1 MSFVMLAD
9 KSKQKVKCLNED
21 GSEIYE
27 DVDPYAFL
35 RFQEAGLL
43 RPAKKPKHL
52 GTSDGAA
59 SLPATISA
67 QCQMRMHN

>member
-1 MSFVMLAD
+1 MSFVMLTP

-43 RPAKKPKHL
+43 RPAKKPKQL
-52 GTSDGAA
+52 TSSSAVEGACFVRVRT
-59 SLPATISA
+59 STNST
-67 QCQMRMHN
+67 